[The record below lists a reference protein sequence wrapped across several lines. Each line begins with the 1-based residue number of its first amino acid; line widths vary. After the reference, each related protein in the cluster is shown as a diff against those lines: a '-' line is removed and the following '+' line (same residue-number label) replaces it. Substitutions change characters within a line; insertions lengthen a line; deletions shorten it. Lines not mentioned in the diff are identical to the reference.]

1 MNLEELKAIFA
12 ANLISQRQK
21 ANLTQAELA
30 AQIHYSD
37 KSVSKWERAEALPD
51 AAVLKSLS
59 QIFGVTVDWLLES
72 HDKWESEETKQKN
85 SVVIDKNAVAGVA
98 FLGVWTLAALL
109 FVIFWILG
117 EVYWVILLMGV
128 PISLIA
134 LLVMNTLFNG
144 RKFNKWIVA
153 ALVLAGFLVLAFF
166 LRAYRPWQLIVVLV
180 PAELLVLLGYRIK
193 KRALDGNHNG
203 K

>member
-1 MNLEELKAIFA
+1 MDELRAIFA
-12 ANLISQRQK
+12 ANLITLRQ
-21 ANLTQAELA
+21 NSGLTQAELA
-30 AQIHYSD
+30 ERIHYSD

-59 QIFGVTVDWLLES
+59 GIFGVTVDYLLES
-72 HDKWESEETKQKN
+72 HDKWVSEETKRKN
-85 SVVIDKNAVAGVA
+85 SVVIDEKAVTGVA

-117 EVYWVILLMGV
+117 KVYWVILFMGV

-134 LLVMNTLFNG
+134 LLVMNTIFNG

-166 LRAYRPWQLIVVLV
+166 LRDYRPWQLAVVWV
-180 PAELLVLLGYRIK
+180 PAELLVLLGYRIRRRTPEEK
-193 KRALDGNHNG
+193 KDG

>member
-1 MNLEELKAIFA
+1 MGMEELRAVFA
-12 ANLISQRQK
+12 SNLISLRQK

-30 AQIHYSD
+30 DRLHYSD

-51 AAVLKSLS
+51 AAVLRSLS
-59 QIFGVTVDWLLES
+59 QIFGVSVDFLLES
-72 HDKWESEETKQKN
+72 HDKWESEEMKRKK

-134 LLVMNTLFNG
+134 LLVMNTIFNG
-144 RKFNKWIVA
+144 RRFNKWIVA
-153 ALVLAGFLVLAFF
+153 ALVLAGFLVLGFF
-166 LRAYRPWQLIVVLV
+166 LRAYNPWQLIVVLL
-180 PAELLVLLGYRIK
+180 PAELLVLLGYRIRRK
-193 KRALDGNHNG
+193 PEEK
-203 K
+203 

>member
-1 MNLEELKAIFA
+1 MEELKAIFA
-12 ANLISQRQK
+12 ANLISLRQK

-30 AQIHYSD
+30 ERLHYSD

-59 QIFGVTVDWLLES
+59 QIFGVSVDYLLES
-72 HDKWESEETKQKN
+72 HDKWESEETKRKK
-85 SVVIDKNAVAGVA
+85 SVVIDKNAAAGVA

-117 EVYWVILLMGV
+117 KIYWVILLMGV

-134 LLVMNTLFNG
+134 LLVMNTIFNG
-144 RKFNKWIVA
+144 RKWNKWIVA

-166 LRAYRPWQLIVVLV
+166 LRAYRPWQLFVVLL
-180 PAELLVLLGYRIK
+180 PAELLVLLGYRIRVRK
-193 KRALDGNHNG
+193 NESESG

>member
-1 MNLEELKAIFA
+1 MGMEELRAVFA
-12 ANLISQRQK
+12 SNLISLRQK

-30 AQIHYSD
+30 DRLHYSD

-51 AAVLKSLS
+51 AAVLRSLS
-59 QIFGVTVDWLLES
+59 QIFGVSVDFLLES
-72 HDKWESEETKQKN
+72 HDMWESEEMKRKK

-134 LLVMNTLFNG
+134 LLVMNTIFNG
-144 RKFNKWIVA
+144 RRFNKWIVA
-153 ALVLAGFLVLAFF
+153 ALVLAGFLVLGFF
-166 LRAYRPWQLIVVLV
+166 LRAYNPWQLIVVLL
-180 PAELLVLLGYRIK
+180 PAELLVLLGYRIRRK
-193 KRALDGNHNG
+193 PEEK
-203 K
+203 

>member
-1 MNLEELKAIFA
+1 MSLEELKAVFA
-12 ANLISQRQK
+12 ANLISRRQQ
-21 ANLTQAELA
+21 AGLTQAELA
-30 AQIHYSD
+30 ERIHYSD

-59 QIFGVTVDWLLES
+59 QIFGVSVDWLLES
-72 HDKWESEETKQKN
+72 HDKWESEEAKRKKN
-85 SVVIDKNAVAGVA
+85 VVVDKNAVAGVA

-117 EVYWVILLMGV
+117 KVYWVILLMGV

-134 LLVMNTLFNG
+134 LLVMNTIFNG

-166 LRAYRPWQLIVVLV
+166 LRAYRPWQLFVVLV
-180 PAELLVLLGYRIK
+180 PAELLVLLGYRIRKRSPEEK
-193 KRALDGNHNG
+193 KIR

>member
-1 MNLEELKAIFA
+1 M
-12 ANLISQRQK
+12 
-21 ANLTQAELA
+21 
-30 AQIHYSD
+30 
-37 KSVSKWERAEALPD
+37 
-51 AAVLKSLS
+51 
-59 QIFGVTVDWLLES
+59 
-72 HDKWESEETKQKN
+72 
-85 SVVIDKNAVAGVA
+85 VIDKNAVAGVA

-117 EVYWVILLMGV
+117 KVYWVILFMGV

-166 LRAYRPWQLIVVLV
+166 LRHYRPWQLFVVLV
-180 PAELLVLLGYRIK
+180 PAELLVLLGYRIR
-193 KRALDGNHNG
+193 KRDPEEKNDRR
-203 K
+203 

>member
-1 MNLEELKAIFA
+1 MDELRAIFA
-12 ANLISQRQK
+12 ANLITLRQK
-21 ANLTQAELA
+21 SGLTQAELA
-30 AQIHYSD
+30 ERIHYSD

-59 QIFGVTVDWLLES
+59 GIFGVTVDYLLES
-72 HDKWESEETKQKN
+72 HDKWVSEETKRKN
-85 SVVIDKNAVAGVA
+85 SVVIDKKAVTGVA

-117 EVYWVILLMGV
+117 KVYWVILFMGV

-134 LLVMNTLFNG
+134 LLVMNTIFNG

-166 LRAYRPWQLIVVLV
+166 LRDYRPWQLAVVWV
-180 PAELLVLLGYRIK
+180 PAELLVLLGYRIRRRTPEEK
-193 KRALDGNHNG
+193 KDRN
-203 K
+203 

>member
-1 MNLEELKAIFA
+1 MEELRAIFA
-12 ANLISQRQK
+12 ANLISLRQK

-30 AQIHYSD
+30 EQLHYSD
-37 KSVSKWERAEALPD
+37 KSISKWERAEALPD

-59 QIFGVTVDWLLES
+59 QIFGVSVDYLLES
-72 HDKWESEETKQKN
+72 HDKWESEETKRRN
-85 SVVIDKNAVAGVA
+85 NAVIDKNAVAGVA

-117 EVYWVILLMGV
+117 KVYWVILLMGV

-134 LLVMNTLFNG
+134 LLVMNTIFNG

-166 LRAYRPWQLIVVLV
+166 LRDYHPWQLIVVLL
-180 PAELLVLLGYRIK
+180 PAEFLVLLGYRIRRK
-193 KRALDGNHNG
+193 GPEDK
-203 K
+203 

>member
-1 MNLEELKAIFA
+1 MEELKAVFA
-12 ANLISQRQK
+12 ANLISLRQK
-21 ANLTQAELA
+21 AGLTQAELA
-30 AQIHYSD
+30 DRLHYSD

-59 QIFGVTVDWLLES
+59 GIFGVTVDFLLES
-72 HDKWESEETKQKN
+72 HDKWESEEAKRKK
-85 SVVIDKNAVAGVA
+85 SAVIDKKAVAGVA

-134 LLVMNTLFNG
+134 LLVMNTIFNG
-144 RKFNKWIVA
+144 RRFNKWIVA
-153 ALVLAGFLVLAFF
+153 ALVLAGFMVLAFF
-166 LRAYRPWQLIVVLV
+166 LRQYRPWQLMVVLL
-180 PAELLVLLGYRIK
+180 PAELLVLLGYRIRRRTPEEK
-193 KRALDGNHNG
+193 
-203 K
+203 

>member
-1 MNLEELKAIFA
+1 MDELKAIFA
-12 ANLISQRQK
+12 ANLISLRQK

-30 AQIHYSD
+30 ERLHYSD

-59 QIFGVTVDWLLES
+59 QIFGVSVDYLLES
-72 HDKWESEETKQKN
+72 HDKWESEETKRKKN
-85 SVVIDKNAVAGVA
+85 VVIDKNAAAGVA

-117 EVYWVILLMGV
+117 KIYWVILLMGV

-134 LLVMNTLFNG
+134 LLVMNTIFNG
-144 RKFNKWIVA
+144 RKWNKWIVA

-166 LRAYRPWQLIVVLV
+166 LRAYRPWQLFVVLL
-180 PAELLVLLGYRIK
+180 PAELLVLLGYRIRVRK
-193 KRALDGNHNG
+193 NESESG